1 MRLLL
6 DTHVLLWALTD
17 DPHLTADVRDL
28 IIDGTVEV
36 FVSAASAW
44 EITIKQG
51 LGKLRA
57 PDDLPAQ
64 LVAARFEALPIS
76 VEHAVAVLDLPDH
89 HRDPFDR
96 MLIAQATVEALTIV
110 THDAQIGR
118 YDVAVLET

>member
-6 DTHVLLWALTD
+6 DTHVLLWALT
-17 DPHLTADVRDL
+17 ADSRLRPAVRDL
-28 IIDGTVEV
+28 IIDGTTEV
-36 FVSAASAW
+36 LVSAASAW
-44 EITIKQG
+44 EITIKRAI
-51 LGKLRA
+51 GKLGS

-64 LVAARFEALPIS
+64 LVAARFDELPVT

-96 MLIAQATVEALTIV
+96 MLVAQARVEGLTLV
-110 THDAQIGR
+110 THDSNLSR

>member
-6 DTHVLLWALTD
+6 DTHVLLWSLAD
-17 DPHLTADVRDL
+17 DPRLATSVRDL
-28 IIDGTVEV
+28 IIDSEVGV

-96 MLIAQATVEALTIV
+96 MLIAQARVEGLTVV
-110 THDAQIGR
+110 THDPQIGR
-118 YDVAVLET
+118 YEVAVLET